1 MSNAT
6 PPPPEPS
13 EDRDPQDR
21 PEQAQSME
29 QAMGDYA
36 ARAGLRR
43 DDNGQ
48 LDVLHAVGG
57 WRGLIEAVLPGLIFL
72 VGFLLTQQLGIALIA
87 SLAAAAV
94 FTVLRLTQRQSLL
107 QSITGLIGVAVCALF
122 ARAGGQALDF
132 YVPGFFIN
140 IAWFIGLSI
149 SAAVGWPLLGVF
161 YGYVRG
167 EGMQWRKDRQRRTA
181 YQRATLL
188 LIGMFAARLLIQVPL
203 YFAENV
209 AALGVTRLVMGVPLY
224 ALVLWLGWMMTRPV
238 LPAQPGPPLR

>member
-1 MSNAT
+1 MSHGT
-6 PPPPEPS
+6 PPNPERPDDKDS
-13 EDRDPQDR
+13 EARRDR
-21 PEQAQSME
+21 PHSME

-43 DDNGQ
+43 DENGQ

-57 WRGLIEAVLPGLIFL
+57 WRGLVEAVLPGLIFL
-72 VGFLLTQQLGIALIA
+72 AVFLTTQQLGIALLA
-87 SLAAAAV
+87 SLATAAV
-94 FTVLRLTQRQSLL
+94 FAVLRLAQRQSVM

-122 ARAGGQALDF
+122 ARAGGQALDY

-140 IAWFIGLSI
+140 IAWLVGLSI

-167 EGMQWRKDRQRRTA
+167 EGMDWRRDRLRRTA

-188 LIGMFAARLLIQVPL
+188 LIGMFAARLIVQVPL
-203 YFAENV
+203 YFAQNV

-238 LPAQPGPPLR
+238 RLPR

>member
-1 MSNAT
+1 MSHGT
-6 PPPPEPS
+6 PPPPEHS
-13 EDRDPQDR
+13 GEQEDNDG
-21 PEQAQSME
+21 PERAQSME

-43 DDNGQ
+43 DEHGQ

-72 VGFLLTQQLGIALIA
+72 VVFLLTQQLGIALIA
-87 SLAAAAV
+87 SLATAAV
-94 FTVLRLTQRQSLL
+94 FAVLRLAQRQSLM

-122 ARAGGQALDF
+122 ARAGGQALDY

-149 SAAVGWPLLGVF
+149 STAVGWPLLGVF

-167 EGMQWRKDRQRRTA
+167 EGMEWRKDRRRRTA

-188 LIGMFAARLLIQVPL
+188 LIGMFAARLLVQVPL

-209 AALGVTRLVMGVPLY
+209 VALGVTRLVMGVPLY

-238 LPAQPGPPLR
+238 RPLRDGPR

>member
-1 MSNAT
+1 MSHGT
-6 PPPPEPS
+6 PPPPEHS
-13 EDRDPQDR
+13 GEQEDNDR
-21 PEQAQSME
+21 PERPPSME

-43 DDNGQ
+43 DKHGQ

-72 VGFLLTQQLGIALIA
+72 VVFLLTQQLGIALIA
-87 SLAAAAV
+87 SLATAAV
-94 FTVLRLTQRQSLL
+94 FAVLRLAQRQSLM

-122 ARAGGQALDF
+122 ARAGGQALDY

-149 SAAVGWPLLGVF
+149 STAVGWPLLGVF

-167 EGMQWRKDRQRRTA
+167 EGMEWRKDRRRRTA

-188 LIGMFAARLLIQVPL
+188 LIGMFAARLLVQVPL

-238 LPAQPGPPLR
+238 RPLRDGPR

>member
-1 MSNAT
+1 
-6 PPPPEPS
+6 
-13 EDRDPQDR
+13 
-21 PEQAQSME
+21 ME

-36 ARAGLRR
+36 KRAGLRR
-43 DDNGQ
+43 DEHGQ

-57 WRGLIEAVLPGLIFL
+57 WRGLLEAILPGLIFL
-72 VGFLLTQQLGIALIA
+72 VGFLLTQQLTIALIA
-87 SLAAAAV
+87 SLATASLFAV
-94 FTVLRLTQRQSLL
+94 VRLAQRQSLM
-107 QSITGLIGVAVCALF
+107 QSIAGLIGVAVCALF
-122 ARAGGQALDF
+122 ARAGGQALDY

-161 YGYVRG
+161 FGYVRG
-167 EGMQWRKDRQRRTA
+167 EGMDWRKDRQRRSA

-188 LIGMFAARLLIQVPL
+188 LIGMFAARLLVQVPL

-224 ALVLWLGWMMTRPV
+224 ALVLWLGWMLTRPV
-238 LPAQPGPPLR
+238 RSRR